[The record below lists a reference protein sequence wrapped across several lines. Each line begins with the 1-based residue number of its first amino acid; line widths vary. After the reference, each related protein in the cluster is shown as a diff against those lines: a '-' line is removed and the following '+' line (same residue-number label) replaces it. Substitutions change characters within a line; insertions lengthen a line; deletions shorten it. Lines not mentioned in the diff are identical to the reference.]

1 MNFKELVQPLL
12 ELAIPYLKEFIDS
25 IVVPKIVRKSYEK
38 FDDYSNK
45 MIEKLS
51 DLVEKIKNTNDEEKR
66 KRHLEGFE
74 LGLKTLRVIAEKLL
88 KACDILD
95 KEVWDYEKGETLTTE
110 TLISDEDIPF

>member
-1 MNFKELVQPLL
+1 MNFKELLQPILQ
-12 ELAIPYLKEFIDS
+12 LALPYIKEFIDS
-25 IVVPKIVRKSYEK
+25 VVVPKIIRKSYEK

-51 DLVEKIKNTNDEEKR
+51 DLVEKIHNTDDEAKR

-74 LGLKTLRVIAEKLL
+74 IGLKTLRAIAEKLI

-95 KEVWDYEKGETLTTE
+95 NEIWDYNNETTLTTE
-110 TLISDEDIPF
+110 DLISDEEIPF